1 MLFILLITGGRFSEV
16 NRMTY
21 DDLIYQDNAIHLP
34 GTKTVTSDRIVE
46 VSKSDLLYIKSAL
59 LHHPRRRDN
68 IILIYRTMQFQ
79 KCLEKLKANL
89 K

>member
-34 GTKTVTSDRIVE
+34 GTKQSHQIELLKCRKVICFILNPLCYITQDVE
-46 VSKSDLLYIKSAL
+46 
-59 LHHPRRRDN
+59 
-68 IILIYRTMQFQ
+68 IILFLIYRTTQFQ
-79 KCLEKLKANL
+79 KCLEKPKANL

>member
-68 IILIYRTMQFQ
+68 IIFNLSHNVIS
-79 KCLEKLKANL
+79 KCLEKPKANL

>member
-68 IILIYRTMQFQ
+68 IILIYRTTQFQ
-79 KCLEKLKANL
+79 KCLEKPKANL